1 MNIKVSR
8 SSRRIFSFLDPIYN
22 LLEPLAYPIIRFTA
36 GVMMIPHGYG
46 KVFGGIEG
54 TSKFF
59 ASAGLEPALILAWY
73 VGLLELIGGAF
84 VALGLLTRLMSA
96 QLVGLL
102 AVATFYIH
110 LPSGFMWVKGG
121 YEYPLFW
128 MLVMIAITIKG
139 GEKFSIDN
147 NLAKEF

>member
-1 MNIKVSR
+1 MRVQR
-8 SSRRIFSFLDPIYN
+8 TSRRIIRALDPIYD
-22 LLEPLAYPIIRFTA
+22 LLEPLTCPMIRFVA

-54 TSKFF
+54 TTKFF
-59 ASAGLEPALILAWY
+59 ASAGLEPAFFLAWY
-73 VGLLELIGGAF
+73 VGLLELIGGICVAF
-84 VALGLLTRLMSA
+84 GFLTRLMSV

-110 LPSGFMWVKGG
+110 LPSGFLWVKGG

-128 MLVMIAITIKG
+128 MIVMIAITIQG
-139 GEKFSIDN
+139 GAKLSIDN
-147 NLAKEF
+147 LMSKEF

>member
-1 MNIKVSR
+1 MRVQR
-8 SSRRIFSFLDPIYN
+8 TSRRIIKALDPIYD
-22 LLEPLAYPIIRFTA
+22 LLEPLTYPMIRFVA

-54 TSKFF
+54 TTKFF
-59 ASAGLEPALILAWY
+59 ASAGLEPAFLLAWY
-73 VGLLELIGGAF
+73 VGLLELIGGICVAF
-84 VALGLLTRLMSA
+84 GFLTRLMSV

-110 LPSGFMWVKGG
+110 LPSGFLWVKGG

-128 MLVMIAITIKG
+128 MIVMIAITIQG
-139 GEKFSIDN
+139 GAKLSIDN
-147 NLAKEF
+147 LMSKEF

>member
-1 MNIKVSR
+1 MRVQR
-8 SSRRIFSFLDPIYN
+8 TSRRIIKALDPIYD
-22 LLEPLAYPIIRFTA
+22 LLEPLTYPMIRFIA

-54 TSKFF
+54 TTKFF
-59 ASAGLEPALILAWY
+59 ASAGLEPAFFLAWY
-73 VGLLELIGGAF
+73 VGLLELIGGICVAF
-84 VALGLLTRLMSA
+84 GFLTRLMSV

-110 LPSGFMWVKGG
+110 LPSGFLWVKGG

-128 MLVMIAITIKG
+128 MIVMIAITIQG
-139 GEKFSIDN
+139 GAKLSIDN
-147 NLAKEF
+147 LMSKEF